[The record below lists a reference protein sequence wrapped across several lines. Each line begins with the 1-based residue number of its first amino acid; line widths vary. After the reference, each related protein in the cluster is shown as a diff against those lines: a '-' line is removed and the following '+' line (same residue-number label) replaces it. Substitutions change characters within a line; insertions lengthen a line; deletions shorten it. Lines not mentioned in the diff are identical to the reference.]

1 MKRLFILLV
10 CFALIFSGCSTN
22 QGLTQQ
28 KTESGNTISGI
39 WLTYS
44 EINNM
49 FSSQIGF
56 KAEVEAV
63 TKNCKEIGIDL
74 IFVHIRSFCD
84 SLYESEYF
92 PLIKNSQNID
102 FDPFEYMLTVFHNA
116 GIKVHA
122 WINPYRVQTASEDIN
137 LLSPSSPAYKWLT
150 DTSTENDTNVCMFDG
165 IYLNPASE
173 EVRKLVIDGVKEAV
187 SRYDID
193 GIHFDDYFY
202 PTAEA
207 SFDAESYGNYTSK
220 TVFPLSLEEWRRT
233 NVNLLISGT
242 YTAIKTLKPEVIF
255 SISPTA
261 DIEKN
266 INLLYADI
274 EHWLKNGYVDWI
286 IPQLYF
292 GFEYPDEN
300 FRFENILKKW
310 QNLTSPYSVQLLIGL
325 ANYKI
330 GTTEPYDSAEWNS
343 KHDIIARQA
352 DICYKQED
360 IFGYVLFSLSSVFS
374 DEELNIKQRQNLL
387 KVKEKQE

>member
-1 MKRLFILLV
+1 MKKLFVLLV
-10 CFALIFSGCSTN
+10 CFAVFFSGCTTR
-22 QGLTQQ
+22 QDLTEQ
-28 KTESGNTISGI
+28 KTDSNNTVSGI

-49 FSSQIGF
+49 FSSQNGF
-56 KAEVEAV
+56 KAEVNTVA
-63 TKNCKEIGIDL
+63 KNCKDIDVDL
-74 IFVHIRSFCD
+74 VFVHIRSFCD
-84 SLYESEYF
+84 SLYESEFF
-92 PLIKNSQNID
+92 PLIKNSQNLD
-102 FDPFEYMLTVFHNA
+102 FDPFEYMITVFHNT

-137 LLSPSSPAYKWLT
+137 LLNPLSPAYKWLT
-150 DTSTENDTNVCMFDG
+150 DANTENDSNVCMFDG

-202 PTAEA
+202 PTTEV
-207 SFDAESYGNYTSK
+207 SFDAKSYENYNSK
-220 TVFPLSLEEWRRT
+220 TVFPLSLEEWRRA

-242 YTAIKTLKPEVIF
+242 YTAIKNIKPEVIF
-255 SISPTA
+255 SVSPAA

-266 INLLYADI
+266 YNQLYADI
-274 EHWLKNGYVDWI
+274 DGWLKNGYVDWI

-300 FRFENILKKW
+300 FRFQNILKKW
-310 QNLTSPYSVQLLIGL
+310 QTLTAPYSSQLLIGL

-330 GTTEPYDSAEWNS
+330 GSTEPYDSAEWNTNP
-343 KHDIIARQA
+343 DIIARQA
-352 DICYKQED
+352 DICYKQDD
-360 IFGYVLFSLSSVFS
+360 ISGYILFSYTSVFS
-374 DEELNIKQRQNLL
+374 NDELNVKQKQNLL
-387 KVKEKQE
+387 KVKEKQK